1 MSGAV
6 LLALAA
12 LPLAGPRTAPAP
24 PIATVTIS
32 TPRGESRIPVV
43 VGPNG
48 APMLPAGALA
58 TALSA
63 RLSVAGPWAELTVA
77 TLPFRFLL
85 DAPFVLHADRVDPLA
100 AAAYTAADTVYL
112 PLEFVASVL
121 PHTLVE
127 LYAWDPVAAR
137 LVERG
142 PAVVRAPPVKRLPN
156 GLLPGHVVVIDPGH
170 GGVDPGNPGLYF
182 PSGVHEKDVTLSVG
196 TLLSDELRRRG
207 IQVLM
212 TRTTDTLINLRD
224 RAPMCRDDCDLF
236 LSVHVDALD
245 PRQRRDYAKVSGF
258 HTIIIGEENTE
269 DSRRIARMENDAAR
283 YETPASGPNASAL
296 DFIVRDLQMN
306 EHLREAAQL
315 AALVQDDLSRVHPGT
330 DRGVTQSNQLAVL
343 NTAHRPAILVEL
355 GYSTNRSD
363 ARFMTSRAGQLKIAD
378 ALADAVVSYL
388 RGYERKTGAGTGTP
402 VP

>member
-1 MSGAV
+1 MTGALV
-6 LLALAA
+6 LTLTVLAA
-12 LPLAGPRTAPAP
+12 PGPRNVPGNV
-24 PIATVTIS
+24 ATVTIS

-43 VGPNG
+43 VGRDG

-63 RLSVAGPWAELTVA
+63 RLAVTGPWAELTVA

-85 DAPFVLHADRVDPLA
+85 DAPFVTHADRIDPLVA
-100 AAAYTAADTVYL
+100 PAYAAADTVYV

-127 LYAWDPVAAR
+127 LYVWDPVAAR

-142 PAVVRAPPVKRLPN
+142 PPVAHRPEVKRLPN
-156 GLLPGHVVVIDPGH
+156 GLLPGHLVVVDPGH

-182 PSGVHEKDVTLSVG
+182 PSGVREKDVTLSVG
-196 TLLSDELRRRG
+196 TLLADALRHRG
-207 IQVLM
+207 IRVLM

-245 PRQRRDYAKVSGF
+245 PRQRRDYARVNGF
-258 HTIIIGEENTE
+258 HTIIIGEANTE

-283 YETPASGPNASAL
+283 YETPTTGPNASAL

-363 ARFMTSRAGQLKIAD
+363 ARFMTSDSGQLKIAN

-388 RGYERKTGAGTGTP
+388 RGYERKTGAGMAASSP
-402 VP
+402 

>member
-1 MSGAV
+1 MIGAV
-6 LLALAA
+6 ALALTA
-12 LPLAGPRTAPAP
+12 LGVPGATHAPAP
-24 PIATVTIS
+24 ITTITIS

-43 VGPNG
+43 VGPDG

-63 RLSVAGPWAELTVA
+63 RLSVSGPWAELTVA

-85 DAPFVLHADRVDPLA
+85 GAPFVTHADRVDPLTA
-100 AAAYTAADTVYL
+100 SAYTSADTVYL

-121 PHTLVE
+121 PRTLIE
-127 LYAWDPVAAR
+127 LYAWDAVAAR

-142 PAVVRAPPVKRLPN
+142 PAVVRAPAVKRLPN
-156 GLLPGHVVVIDPGH
+156 GLLPGHLVVVDPGH

-182 PSGVHEKDVTLSVG
+182 PSGVREKDVTLSVG
-196 TLLSDELRRRG
+196 TLVADALRRRG
-207 IQVLM
+207 IRVLM
-212 TRTTDTLINLRD
+212 TRTADTLINLRD

-245 PRQRRDYAKVSGF
+245 PRQRRDYGKVNGF

-283 YETPASGPNASAL
+283 YETPTSGPNASAL

-315 AALVQDDLSRVHPGT
+315 AALVQQDLSRVHPGT

-363 ARFMTSRAGQLKIAD
+363 AHFMTSHAGQQQIAD

-388 RGYERKTGAGTGTP
+388 RGYERKTGTGVGAP
-402 VP
+402 AQ